1 MDERI
6 TLLLGGLAH
15 SDWLRY
21 EVESDLLMPAD
32 AWSVTIALNVGGLVP
47 DAVRSGKQAELRIGN
62 VPLMVGRVDTV
73 RLRMRRGEV
82 QLSID
87 GRDNSGQLLDCSAP
101 IFTSQ
106 NLSLAEVIAK
116 IVKPLGVTKIR
127 IDADNALRREK
138 VSVEPGDTAWDALAH
153 AAEANGLW
161 PWFEPD
167 GTLVVGGPD
176 YTVAPSATLV
186 FNRLGGGN
194 NVLDM
199 ELVDSLALS
208 YSEVTVLSQT
218 HGGGE
223 LRAAKNAIRGRYIDP
238 SVTVHR
244 PRIVVDHESDTPAHA
259 NERAEKLAFDSRLMR
274 WDLKATVPGHLI
286 NAPGTAAHGEPWRP
300 GMRVQVRSDVFGLS
314 GVYFLMARTLRGGRG
329 QQTLTELAL
338 KEDGVWIVNA
348 HPHKRRHRRGR
359 NAGPGEIV
367 NAANKSPDLP
377 KAAE

>member
-1 MDERI
+1 M
-6 TLLLGGLAH
+6 H
-15 SDWLRY
+15 Y
-21 EVESDLLMPAD
+21 EVDSDLLTPAD
-32 AWSVTIALNVGGLVP
+32 AWSVSLALNADSKVP
-47 DAVRSGKQAELRIGN
+47 AAVRSGELAELRINN
-62 VPLMVGRVDTV
+62 VPLMVGRVDAV

-101 IFTSQ
+101 VFTAQ
-106 NLSLAEVIAK
+106 NLTLDQVVAK
-116 IVKPLGVTKIR
+116 IVRPLGVTKFR

-138 VSVEPGDTAWDALAH
+138 VSVEPGDTAWDALEH
-153 AAEANGLW
+153 AAVANGLW

-186 FNRLGGGN
+186 FDRAGREN
-194 NVLDM
+194 NVLSMD
-199 ELVDSLALS
+199 LVDSLSLS
-208 YSEVTVLSQT
+208 HSEVTVLSQT

-223 LRAAKNAIRGRYIDP
+223 LREAKNAIRGRYREP
-238 SVTVHR
+238 SVTTYR
-244 PRIVVDHESDTPAHA
+244 PRIVVDHESDTLAHA
-259 NERAEKLAFDSRLMR
+259 NERAEKLALDSRLVR
-274 WDLKATVPGHLI
+274 WELKATVPGHVI
-286 NAPGTAAHGEPWRP
+286 NAPGMPGHAEPWRP

-329 QQTLTELAL
+329 QQALTELTL

-359 NAGPGEIV
+359 NAARGVIED
-367 NAANKSPDLP
+367 AANQLP
-377 KAAE
+377 ELPGILP

>member
-1 MDERI
+1 MASVERVN
-6 TLLLGGLAH
+6 LLLAGLAH
-15 SDWLRY
+15 ADWLRY
-21 EVESDLLMPAD
+21 EVDSDLLMPAD
-32 AWSVTIALNVGGLVP
+32 AWSVSLALDDARSIP
-47 DAVRSGKQAELRIGN
+47 AAVRSGEPCELRLGDA
-62 VPLMVGRVDTV
+62 PLMVGRVDTV
-73 RLRMRRGEV
+73 SLRTRKGEV
-82 QLSID
+82 QLTID

-106 NLSLAEVIAK
+106 NLTLDQVVAK

-176 YTVAPSATLV
+176 YTAPPVATLV
-186 FNRLGGGN
+186 HELEGDQN
-194 NVLDM
+194 NVLDL

-208 YSEVTVLSQT
+208 HSEVTVLAQT

-223 LRAAKNAIRGRYIDP
+223 LRVARAGVKATYTDP
-238 SVTVHR
+238 SVRGYR
-244 PRIVVDHESDTPAHA
+244 PRVVVDHESDTPAHA
-259 NERAEKLAFDSRLMR
+259 RERARKLTLDSRLAR
-274 WDLKATVPGHLI
+274 WELKATVPGHRI
-286 NAPGTAAHGEPWRP
+286 NAPGTASHGLPWRP
-300 GMRVQVRSDVFGLS
+300 GQRIALRSAPYALAGI
-314 GVYFLMARTLRGGRG
+314 YFLMARTLRGGRG
-329 QQTLTELAL
+329 QRTVTELTL

-359 NAGPGEIV
+359 NAGPGVVLDISGQPE
-367 NAANKSPDLP
+367 AAR
-377 KAAE
+377 